1 MNVGSK
7 LIIMQISTEVVILGT
22 GIAGLSLAKYLS
34 ESNPKTSILLLSK
47 TTLDEW
53 NMNYAL
59 SGIAVVHYFIENSYE
74 QFISVPF
81 QPEKDCVMKK

>member
-47 TTLDEW
+47 TTLDE
-53 NMNYAL
+53 
-59 SGIAVVHYFIENSYE
+59 
-74 QFISVPF
+74 
-81 QPEKDCVMKK
+81 